1 MNTMALNYHDHS
13 IQGSILGKMIHTLF
27 ANDGKQV
34 AVSTPI
40 TKEDIQAASIRNKQ
54 DMDAHIV
61 ISDKDIGK
69 EEGMTVIHPGL
80 LPSLVR
86 EMIGPNKEKLAIAA
100 MNYWNFDK
108 LDQSYQQVPEVELNV
123 HGKYVC
129 LSDMYMPGRSDTYLS
144 MKDRLKQLCELYDM
158 SSDISDPRLIPQI
171 AHARL
176 QLDDSV
182 VSTFGNMFAR
192 SVNARSAIFETLRAI
207 HFTQHNAVVYYD
219 KVDVRKWFVKE
230 QRQYEGCVPD
240 AIVKAYKGKC
250 LNKVVYPNGIVE
262 LTTEIPKN
270 V

>member
-1 MNTMALNYHDHS
+1 MNTLALSYHDQS
-13 IQGSILGKMIHTLF
+13 IQGSILGRMIHTLF
-27 ANDGKQV
+27 ANDGKRV
-34 AVSTPI
+34 AVSTPV
-40 TKEDIQAASIRNKQ
+40 TKQDMDAASIRNKQ

-61 ISDKDIGK
+61 ISDKEIGK

-100 MNYWNFDK
+100 MTYWNFDG
-108 LDQSYQQVPEVELNV
+108 LNQSYQQVPEVELDVN
-123 HGKYVC
+123 GKYVC
-129 LSDMYMPGRSDTYLS
+129 LSDMYMPGRSDTSLS
-144 MKDRLKQLCELYDM
+144 MKLRLKQLCELYDM
-158 SSDISDPRLIPQI
+158 PAHVSDPRTIPQI
-171 AHARL
+171 AHARM
-176 QLDDSV
+176 QLEDSV

-219 KVDVRKWFVKE
+219 KVDVRKWFIKE
-230 QRQYEGCVPD
+230 QKHYEGCVPD
-240 AIVKAYKGKC
+240 AIAKGYKGKC
-250 LNKVVYPNGIVE
+250 ISKVVYPNGIVE